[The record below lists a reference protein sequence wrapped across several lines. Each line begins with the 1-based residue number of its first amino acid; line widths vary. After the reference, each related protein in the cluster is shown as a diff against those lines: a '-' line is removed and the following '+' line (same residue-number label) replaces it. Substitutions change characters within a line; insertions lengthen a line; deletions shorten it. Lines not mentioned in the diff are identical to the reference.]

1 MLNKLLAGNRKFF
14 IALSTGLVSTVL
26 LILGKLD
33 AGMYK
38 DIINSVIVAYMSSNI
53 GEHAVN
59 LFKEKRGNNE
69 QK

>member
-53 GEHAVN
+53 GEHC
-59 LFKEKRGNNE
+59 LLYTSPSPRDS
-69 QK
+69 